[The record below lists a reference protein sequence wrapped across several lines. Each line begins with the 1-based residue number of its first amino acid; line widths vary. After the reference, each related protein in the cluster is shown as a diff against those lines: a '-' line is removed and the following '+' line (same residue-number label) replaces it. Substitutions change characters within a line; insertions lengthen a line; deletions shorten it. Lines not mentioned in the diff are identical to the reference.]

1 MSGAVFGLPPPIK
14 WRVNRMK
21 TIQIGNEQYTLEY
34 GFEAAENKVVVQ
46 RMFNALSMSYIGK
59 RLDLDGDNSKL
70 DVAAAMIDGTA
81 DLVSDMPFICKDAF
95 YAGLL
100 EHHNVSVSESKE
112 LMKQYMKEN
121 GLSFKG
127 LYEQIK
133 ETMEDDGF
141 FDLTGLTEM
150 VAEMN
155 NSEETEEK
163 KQPKK
168 PQDHKPKSTST
179 K

>member
-1 MSGAVFGLPPPIK
+1 
-14 WRVNRMK
+14 MK

-34 GFEAAENKVVVQ
+34 GFEAAENKAVVQ

-59 RLDLDGDNSKL
+59 RLDLEGENSK
-70 DVAAAMIDGTA
+70 VEMAAAMIDGTA
-81 DLVSDMPFICKDAF
+81 DLISDMPFICKDAF

-100 EHHNVSVSESKE
+100 EHHEISAEESKE

-121 GLSFKG
+121 KLSFKG

-150 VAEMN
+150 VEEMN
-155 NSEETEEK
+155 KEDEPEEK
-163 KQPKK
+163 PEKVVKM
-168 PQDHKPKSTST
+168 PQDHKKKSTSI

>member
-1 MSGAVFGLPPPIK
+1 
-14 WRVNRMK
+14 MK
-21 TIQIGNEQYTLEY
+21 TIQIGNEQYTLEF
-34 GFEAAENKVVVQ
+34 GFEAAENKAVVQ

-59 RLDLDGDNSKL
+59 RLDLEGENSK
-70 DVAAAMIDGTA
+70 VEIAAAMIDGTA
-81 DLVSDMPFICKDAF
+81 DLVSDMPHICKDAF

-100 EHHNVSVSESKE
+100 EHHHVTFEESKK
-112 LMKQYMKEN
+112 LMKQYMKEKKM
-121 GLSFKG
+121 SFKG
-127 LYEQIK
+127 LYEEIK

-155 NSEETEEK
+155 KQDEEEEK
-163 KQPKK
+163 KVSKT
-168 PQDHKPKSTST
+168 PQDHKKKSTST

>member
-1 MSGAVFGLPPPIK
+1 MYPVKTRETLPGSCFPRCLSGCLPS
-14 WRVNRMK
+14 
-21 TIQIGNEQYTLEY
+21 
-34 GFEAAENKVVVQ
+34 Q
-46 RMFNALSMSYIGK
+46 RE
-59 RLDLDGDNSKL
+59 
-70 DVAAAMIDGTA
+70 TA

-163 KQPKK
+163 KKPKK

>member
-1 MSGAVFGLPPPIK
+1 
-14 WRVNRMK
+14 MK

-121 GLSFKG
+121 GLSFK
-127 LYEQIK
+127 

-141 FDLTGLTEM
+141 FDLTGLKEM

>member
-1 MSGAVFGLPPPIK
+1 
-14 WRVNRMK
+14 MK
-21 TIQIGNEQYTLEY
+21 TIQIGNEQYTLEF
-34 GFEAAENKVVVQ
+34 GFEAAENKAVVQ

-59 RLDLDGDNSKL
+59 RLDLDGENSK
-70 DVAAAMIDGTA
+70 VEIAAAMIDGTA

-100 EHHNVSVSESKE
+100 EHHNVDFEKSKE
-112 LMKQYMKEN
+112 LMKQYMKEKKM
-121 GLSFKG
+121 SFKG
-127 LYEQIK
+127 LYEEIK

-150 VAEMN
+150 VEDMN
-155 NSEETEEK
+155 KTEKEEK
-163 KQPKK
+163 APKI
-168 PQDHKPKSTST
+168 PQDHKKKSTST

>member
-1 MSGAVFGLPPPIK
+1 
-14 WRVNRMK
+14 MK
-21 TIQIGNEQYTLEY
+21 TIQIGNEQYTLEF
-34 GFEAAENKVVVQ
+34 GFEAAENKAVVQ

-59 RLDLDGDNSKL
+59 RLDLEGGNSK
-70 DVAAAMIDGTA
+70 VEIAAAMIDGTA
-81 DLVSDMPFICKDAF
+81 DLVSDMPHICKDAF

-100 EHHNVSVSESKE
+100 EHHKNITVEKSKD
-112 LMKQYMKEN
+112 LMKQYMKEKKM
-121 GLSFKG
+121 SFKG
-127 LYEQIK
+127 LYEEIK

-155 NSEETEEK
+155 KQDEEEVK
-163 KQPKK
+163 KVPKT
-168 PQDHKPKSTST
+168 PQDHKKKSTST

>member
-1 MSGAVFGLPPPIK
+1 
-14 WRVNRMK
+14 MK
-21 TIQIGNEQYTLEY
+21 TIQIGNEQYTLEF
-34 GFEAAENKVVVQ
+34 GFEAAENKAVVQ

-59 RLDLDGDNSKL
+59 RLDLEGENSK
-70 DVAAAMIDGTA
+70 VEIAAAMIDGTA
-81 DLVSDMPFICKDAF
+81 DLVSDMPHICKDAF

-100 EHHNVSVSESKE
+100 EHHKKITVEKSKD
-112 LMKQYMKEN
+112 LMKQYMKEKKM
-121 GLSFKG
+121 SFKG
-127 LYEQIK
+127 LYEEIK

-155 NSEETEEK
+155 NPDEEEEK
-163 KQPKK
+163 KAPKT
-168 PQDHKPKSTST
+168 PQDHKKKSTST

>member
-1 MSGAVFGLPPPIK
+1 
-14 WRVNRMK
+14 MK
-21 TIQIGNEQYTLEY
+21 TIQIGNEQYTLEF
-34 GFEAAENKVVVQ
+34 GFEAAENKAVVQ

-59 RLDLDGDNSKL
+59 RLDLEGENSK
-70 DVAAAMIDGTA
+70 VEIAAAMIDGTA
-81 DLVSDMPFICKDAF
+81 DLVSDMPHICKDAF

-100 EHHNVSVSESKE
+100 EHHKNITVEKSKD
-112 LMKQYMKEN
+112 LMKQYMKEKKM
-121 GLSFKG
+121 SFKG
-127 LYEQIK
+127 LYEEIK

-155 NSEETEEK
+155 NPDEEEEK
-163 KQPKK
+163 KVPKT
-168 PQDHKPKSTST
+168 PQDHKKKSTST

>member
-1 MSGAVFGLPPPIK
+1 
-14 WRVNRMK
+14 MK
-21 TIQIGNEQYTLEY
+21 TIQIGNEQYTLEF
-34 GFEAAENKVVVQ
+34 GFEAAENKAVVQ

-59 RLDLDGDNSKL
+59 RLDLEGENSK
-70 DVAAAMIDGTA
+70 VEIAAAMIDGTA
-81 DLVSDMPFICKDAF
+81 DLVSDMPHICKDAF

-100 EHHNVSVSESKE
+100 EHHKNITVEKSKD
-112 LMKQYMKEN
+112 LMKQYMKEKKM
-121 GLSFKG
+121 SFKG
-127 LYEQIK
+127 LYEEIK

-155 NSEETEEK
+155 NPDEEEEK
-163 KQPKK
+163 KAPKT
-168 PQDHKPKSTST
+168 PQDNKKKSTST

>member
-1 MSGAVFGLPPPIK
+1 
-14 WRVNRMK
+14 MK
-21 TIQIGNEQYTLEY
+21 TIQIGNEQYTLEF
-34 GFEAAENKVVVQ
+34 GFEAAENKAVVQ

-59 RLDLDGDNSKL
+59 RLDLDGENSK
-70 DVAAAMIDGTA
+70 VEIAAAMIDGTA
-81 DLVSDMPFICKDAF
+81 ELVSDMPHICKDAF

-100 EHHNVSVSESKE
+100 EHHKGITVEKSKD
-112 LMKQYMKEN
+112 LMKQYMKEKKM
-121 GLSFKG
+121 SFKG
-127 LYEQIK
+127 LYEEIR

-155 NSEETEEK
+155 GPEEEEK
-163 KQPKK
+163 QKTPKI
-168 PQDHKPKSTST
+168 PQDHKKKSTST

>member
-1 MSGAVFGLPPPIK
+1 
-14 WRVNRMK
+14 MK
-21 TIQIGNEQYTLEY
+21 TIQIGNEQYTLEF
-34 GFEAAENKVVVQ
+34 GFEAAENKAVVQ

-59 RLDLDGDNSKL
+59 RLDLEGENSK
-70 DVAAAMIDGTA
+70 VEIAAAMIDGTA
-81 DLVSDMPFICKDAF
+81 DLVSDMPHICKDAF

-100 EHHNVSVSESKE
+100 EHHKNITVEKSKD
-112 LMKQYMKEN
+112 LMKQYMKEKKM
-121 GLSFKG
+121 SFKG
-127 LYEQIK
+127 LYEEIK

-155 NSEETEEK
+155 NPDEEEEK
-163 KQPKK
+163 KAPKK
-168 PQDHKPKSTST
+168 PQDHKKKSTST

>member
-1 MSGAVFGLPPPIK
+1 
-14 WRVNRMK
+14 MK
-21 TIQIGNEQYTLEY
+21 TIQIGNDQYTLEF
-34 GFEAAENKVVVQ
+34 GFEAAENKAVVQ

-59 RLDLDGDNSKL
+59 RLDLEGKNSK
-70 DVAAAMIDGTA
+70 VEIAAAMIDGTA
-81 DLVSDMPFICKDAF
+81 DLVSDMPHICKDAF

-100 EHHNVSVSESKE
+100 EHHHVTFEESKK
-112 LMKQYMKEN
+112 LMKQYMKEKKM
-121 GLSFKG
+121 SFKG
-127 LYEQIK
+127 LYEEIK

-155 NSEETEEK
+155 KQDEEEEK
-163 KQPKK
+163 KVSKT
-168 PQDHKPKSTST
+168 PQDHKKKSTST